1 MLSCTGLAIL
11 AVGASGNKQSLA
23 NFTVP
28 FLCIRGQ
35 NILTEILIRGHHR
48 ITEPFAEQGIAV
60 PLGADVAEGPVR
72 RNTAALLEITAML
85 LD

>member
-1 MLSCTGLAIL
+1 MLSCTGFAIL

-28 FLCIRGQ
+28 FLCIRIQ
-35 NILTEILIRGHHR
+35 NILIEIFVCGHHR
-48 ITEPFAEQGIAV
+48 IAEPFAEQGIAV

-72 RNTAALLEITAML
+72 CNAAALLEITAML